1 MEIILIILVIVFIF
15 IFLTGKSGV
24 GIKSSLVKE
33 IRQQCAIG
41 IGAPA
46 NIHPSISLEEA
57 HEALRGFDANNVPL
71 RPNEYSFWALVSGTP
86 CHISVKK
93 EIPRGIK
100 LIVTRAE
107 DQEAILMSV
116 GMKPLSIP
124 NNLRSI

>member
-1 MEIILIILVIVFIF
+1 MEIILIILVVVFLF

-57 HEALRGFDANNVPL
+57 YEALRGFDANNESL
-71 RPNEYSFWALVSGTP
+71 RYNGYSFWALVNGIP
-86 CHISVKK
+86 CNISVNK
-93 EIPRGIK
+93 EVPRGIR

-107 DQEAILMSV
+107 DQAAILISL
-116 GMKPLSIP
+116 GKKPLSIP